1 MLECKD
7 VLLVLLL
14 GSTLQLSL
22 LRMALAVIVRHPVLT
37 VLGLELMI
45 VVLVLMDFI

>member
-22 LRMALAVIVRHPVLT
+22 LRMALAVIVFHPVLIAS
-37 VLGLELMI
+37 GLELMTVI
-45 VVLVLMDFI
+45 LVLMDFI